1 MNSQHILEN
10 AAFKLQGFSS
20 EIPAWFP
27 NPLGF
32 PVARFE
38 QRSWQLRLT
47 ELRQI
52 CRVLRELIPPY
63 LLQAALQAVPWA
75 AAGWGCHGGGVVEE
89 GLGEFFGH
97 QLDGKVKKW
106 HSWI

>member
-1 MNSQHILEN
+1 MLQPS
-10 AAFKLQGFSS
+10 FKLQGFSS
-20 EIPAWFP
+20 EIPAFFP

-32 PVARFE
+32 PVVRFE

-52 CRVLRELIPPY
+52 CRELRELIPPY
-63 LLQAALQAVPWA
+63 LLQAARQAVPWA
-75 AAGWGCHGGGVVEE
+75 AVGWGCHGGGVWWRRVLED
-89 GLGEFFGH
+89 FSDIN
-97 QLDGKVKKW
+97 DGKVKKW